1 MALALWGPMTWS
13 MLARSQI
20 ALISCGNGSDRKL
33 WQAQKVIEAPKLW
46 KPEGFLEEV
55 ALLTVKN
62 EDICQV
68 IREERGVCKDWSGI
82 CVGNCRW
89 RGGGVRGDTG
99 GTVSVGA
106 ELCPLKKRY

>member
-1 MALALWGPMTWS
+1 MLEGARNVALALWGPMTWS

-33 WQAQKVIEAPKLW
+33 WQAQKVTANPSFGSR
-46 KPEGFLEEV
+46 EGFLEEV

-89 RGGGVRGDTG
+89 RVWRSEGGHRRD
-99 GTVSVGA
+99 
-106 ELCPLKKRY
+106 C